1 MDFRMFPKLRG
12 GGSGKGKNRYV
23 LEAVV
28 FITEKERVNSS
39 CKSHWCSLSWFQ
51 KVEMTASA
59 PASIRLLSHKRL
71 LALNQSLSFLP
82 NLCYMIIPPGAHFIF
97 EF

>member
-23 LEAVV
+23 LEAVI

-59 PASIRLLSHKRL
+59 PASIRLLSHKT
-71 LALNQSLSFLP
+71 ASVKSKSLILT
-82 NLCYMIIPPGAHFIF
+82 
-97 EF
+97 

>member
-59 PASIRLLSHKRL
+59 PASIRLLSHKT
-71 LALNQSLSFLP
+71 ASVKSKSLILT
-82 NLCYMIIPPGAHFIF
+82 
-97 EF
+97 